1 MCESVKSLWSWC
13 SAQPKAEACRS
24 VYGLQELRQDE
35 KKTQLLP
42 GAAVVLTQVVKASSN
57 VDVGEDVQI

>member
-1 MCESVKSLWSWC
+1 
-13 SAQPKAEACRS
+13 